1 MCVTVTQRR
10 VPGEWVVICLCGPA
24 QTESGLPKHCVRM
37 ATALPGPS
45 GVDISSNGS
54 LLSCVCDGDEV
65 KDSWGMGGHV
75 RVWTCSD
82 RVRAAKALCRSG
94 VDWPRRYL
102 VCQDKVARHAPLGMR
117 GTAGRGR
124 ATRPSAGRGTRG
136 AGSEESN
143 PQRTLMGRPRLTRQ
157 SLSRSLSLSRPPPP
171 LSFHTHP
178 SSPPQPA
185 LKLGPGSGCRAGP
198 SQASRPSRPEGA
210 HRRPGRPAPGRPAT
224 ACDRNCAEPVQ

>member
-1 MCVTVTQRR
+1 M
-10 VPGEWVVICLCGPA
+10 
-24 QTESGLPKHCVRM
+24 
-37 ATALPGPS
+37 
-45 GVDISSNGS
+45 
-54 LLSCVCDGDEV
+54 
-65 KDSWGMGGHV
+65 
-75 RVWTCSD
+75 WTCSD

-157 SLSRSLSLSRPPPP
+157 SLSRSLSLSRPPRPFLSIPTRRLPRNLPSNWARTRAARPARARPAGRHGRKARTGARVGPP
-171 LSFHTHP
+171 LVGPPPHVTGIVLNRCCDTVRRCRSLLSLGTP
-178 SSPPQPA
+178 VGPDIGVASPHCSN
-185 LKLGPGSGCRAGP
+185 L
-198 SQASRPSRPEGA
+198 
-210 HRRPGRPAPGRPAT
+210 
-224 ACDRNCAEPVQ
+224 